1 MQPTE
6 KNYEKTQVACFV
18 GYIVQAIV
26 NNFVPLLFLTFQ
38 YGIPLSQITLLVTLN
53 FGLQL
58 LVDLASVKFVDKIGY
73 RASAVLAHAMAIAG
87 FVLLTILPEVLP
99 SPFAGLLISIMVYAV
114 GGGLL
119 EVIISPIVEA
129 CPTRNKEKAMSLLH
143 SFYCW
148 GHMGVVLISTAFFA
162 LFGIQNWK
170 IMMLLWALV
179 PLANLLLF
187 TRVPVATLL
196 EEGEK
201 GMSVKKLC
209 KQKLFWVL
217 MLMMMCAGASEQAVS
232 QWASTFAEQGLRI
245 SKTMGDLLGPT
256 CFAALMGLSRVFYGK
271 YGDKINLEKFM
282 AGSAVLCVAA
292 YLLISLT
299 NQAWLGLVGC
309 GLCGLSVGIMWP
321 GSFSIAAK
329 TMRGG
334 TALFALLALA
344 GDLGCSGGPTLVGFV
359 SGALGDQLR
368 LGILAG
374 VIFPVLLLAG
384 LYACRKL
391 TKKA

>member
-26 NNFVPLLFLTFQ
+26 NNFVPLLFLTFQSQ

-99 SPFAGLLISIMVYAV
+99 SPFVGLLISIMVYAV

-129 CPTRNKEKAMSLLH
+129 CPTHNKEKAMSLLH

-187 TRVPVATLL
+187 TRVPIATLL

-232 QWASTFAEQGLRI
+232 QWASTFAERGLRI

-256 CFAALMGLSRVFYGK
+256 CFAALMGLLS
-271 YGDKINLEKFM
+271 
-282 AGSAVLCVAA
+282 
-292 YLLISLT
+292 LIH
-299 NQAWLGLVGC
+299 
-309 GLCGLSVGIMWP
+309 I
-321 GSFSIAAK
+321 
-329 TMRGG
+329 
-334 TALFALLALA
+334 
-344 GDLGCSGGPTLVGFV
+344 
-359 SGALGDQLR
+359 
-368 LGILAG
+368 
-374 VIFPVLLLAG
+374 
-384 LYACRKL
+384 
-391 TKKA
+391 